1 MNKKILTKKG
11 LAEIKQKLNKL
22 LNEERPKVIEELK
35 EARAQG
41 DLSENADYDSAR
53 DKQAHIE
60 AKIKEFQIILDNY
73 EIIDD
78 KKDGLQNDVVAIGDD
93 VKIKNMKNNKEFH
106 YSIVGSIEADPFEN
120 KISNESP
127 LAKAI
132 LAKKVGETTYVYP
145 DDSNESY
152 KVKIIDIKKNN

>member
-11 LAEIKQKLNKL
+11 LNDIKEKLNKL
-22 LNEERPKVIEELK
+22 LNVDRPKVIEELK

-60 AKIKEFQIILDNY
+60 SKIKEFQTILDNY

-78 KKDGLQNDVVAIGDD
+78 KKSAFENDVVAIGDD
-93 VKIKNMKNNKEFH
+93 VKIKNMKVSKEFT
-106 YSIVGSIEADPFEN
+106 YSIVGSIEADPFAN

-132 LAKKVGETTYVYP
+132 LAKKVGETVYVYP
-145 DDSNESY
+145 DDSNDSY
-152 KVKIIDIKKNN
+152 KVKILNIKKNN